1 MKFLLIMHID
11 PAIMEELT
19 DAERQ
24 EITEGHGD
32 IHEDDP

>member
-1 MKFLLIMHID
+1 MKFLLIMHIN

-24 EITEGHGD
+24 EIMDGPAHS
-32 IHEDDP
+32 